1 MDGRKIFLPQSK
13 DCATSRRAAGGNRR
27 TRPENSIAVARSWRL
42 RLGAGRGP
50 IPREA
55 ENSLRTVDP
64 VAHGKN
70 PQGHPLSPV
79 GRGLTATFQRLYW
92 PPFMNRNPHVAVV
105 GATGAVGIEMIKTL
119 ERRNFPVGKL
129 TLLAS
134 VRSVGKPLTYRGQT
148 LTVQEL
154 KRDSFQGID
163 LALFS
168 AGGSISKEFAPLA
181 VQDGCVVVDNS
192 SVFRM
197 DANVPLVVPEV
208 NAEDVKWHQGIIANP
223 NCTTAITLL
232 ALYPL
237 HHAFFVKRIFA
248 SSYQAVSGTGA
259 KAIEE
264 LKRQVRQVVLSETVS
279 REVYPHQI
287 AFNVLPHVD
296 SFLPT
301 GYTKEEMKMENEG
314 RKIMH
319 HPTFK
324 ASVTCVR
331 VPVYRAHS
339 VAVSA
344 EFEKPVTVEAARE
357 VLRRAPGLDV
367 IDDPAKCEYPLP
379 LYLAEKDNCAVGRL
393 RKDCA
398 LDNGLCF
405 WVSGDQLL
413 KGAALNAV
421 QIAEGLLK

>member
-1 MDGRKIFLPQSK
+1 
-13 DCATSRRAAGGNRR
+13 
-27 TRPENSIAVARSWRL
+27 
-42 RLGAGRGP
+42 
-50 IPREA
+50 
-55 ENSLRTVDP
+55 
-64 VAHGKN
+64 
-70 PQGHPLSPV
+70 
-79 GRGLTATFQRLYW
+79 
-92 PPFMNRNPHVAVV
+92 MNRNPHVAVA

-119 ERRNFPVGKL
+119 EKRNFPLSKL

-134 VRSVGKPLTYRGQT
+134 ARSAGKTLRFRGQE
-148 LTVQEL
+148 LPIQEL
-154 KRDSFQGID
+154 TKDSFAGID
-163 LALFS
+163 IALFS
-168 AGGSISKEFAPLA
+168 AGGSISKEFAPMA
-181 VQDGCVVVDNS
+181 ARTGCVVVDNS
-192 SVFRM
+192 SAFRM
-197 DANVPLVVPEV
+197 DDSVPLVVPEI
-208 NAEDVKWHQGIIANP
+208 NAEDVKRHQGIIANP
-223 NCTTAITLL
+223 NCTTAITLM

-237 HHAFFVKRIFA
+237 HKAFGVRRIFA

-264 LKRQVRQVVLSETVS
+264 LRRQVQEIVSEQPVTK
-279 REVYPHQI
+279 EVYPHQI

-296 SFLPT
+296 SFLPN

-319 HPTFK
+319 HPGFR

-344 EFEKPVTVEAARE
+344 EFEQPVTVEGARE

-367 IDDPAKCEYPLP
+367 VDDPDKKEYPLP
-379 LYLAEKDNCAVGRL
+379 LYAAEKDNCQVGRL

-398 LDNGLCF
+398 FDNGLCF
-405 WVSGDQLL
+405 WIAGDQLL

-421 QIAEGLLK
+421 QIAEELLKG